1 MSAAAR
7 QSRAEVRFLRLTAA
21 LAFLALLFIL
31 VRPVCEAH
39 EPMQSAK
46 GEVYASTVDHPADPE
61 LCCASL
67 DDGSP
72 VPAVK
77 SVLTGAKPAGETVAP
92 PAMARRRLDPPSHV
106 AVYPPLRPPRSLP
119 YHARSARLLI

>member
-1 MSAAAR
+1 MSTAAR
-7 QSRAEVRFLRLTAA
+7 QPRAEVRFLRLSAA

-39 EPMQSAK
+39 EPVQPAT
-46 GEVYASTVDHPADPE
+46 GEVYASTADHSEDPE
-61 LCCASL
+61 PCCASL

-77 SVLTGAKPAGETVAP
+77 SVPTGAKPAGEAVAP
-92 PAMARRRLDPPSHV
+92 PATARQRLDPPSHV
-106 AVYPPLRPPRSLP
+106 AVNPPQRPPRSLP